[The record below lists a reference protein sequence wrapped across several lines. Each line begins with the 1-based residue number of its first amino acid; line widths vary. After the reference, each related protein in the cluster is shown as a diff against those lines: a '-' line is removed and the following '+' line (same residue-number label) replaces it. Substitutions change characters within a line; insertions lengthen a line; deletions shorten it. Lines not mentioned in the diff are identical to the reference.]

1 MGEMKIKDGNVLPS
15 EGSGAAAGTSE
26 NLADGHTI
34 TRDKFEMVGKNIEKM
49 ESISRPSLTFW
60 QEAWRRIRTN
70 KAAYFS
76 LILLIAYGL
85 LAIFAPMF
93 SHYGFD
99 QQDAYSI
106 SSSLAGNRL
115 SGA

>member
-60 QEAWRRIRTN
+60 PDE
-70 KAAYFS
+70 
-76 LILLIAYGL
+76 
-85 LAIFAPMF
+85 
-93 SHYGFD
+93 
-99 QQDAYSI
+99 
-106 SSSLAGNRL
+106 
-115 SGA
+115 

>member
-49 ESISRPSLTFW
+49 EIDLPA
-60 QEAWRRIRTN
+60 EPD
-70 KAAYFS
+70 
-76 LILLIAYGL
+76 L
-85 LAIFAPMF
+85 LA
-93 SHYGFD
+93 G
-99 QQDAYSI
+99 
-106 SSSLAGNRL
+106 GVET
-115 SGA
+115 